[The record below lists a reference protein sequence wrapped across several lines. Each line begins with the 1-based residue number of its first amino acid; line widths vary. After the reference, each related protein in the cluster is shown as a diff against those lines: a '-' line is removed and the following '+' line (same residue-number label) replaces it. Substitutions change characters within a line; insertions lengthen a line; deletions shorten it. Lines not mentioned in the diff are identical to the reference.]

1 MKSEEVYALERRGF
15 WDGVDFHLDAIEQTN
30 ARKKERDK
38 QKSTKQINIKEYKE
52 LKVCM
57 HVNA

>member
-1 MKSEEVYALERRGF
+1 MN
-15 WDGVDFHLDAIEQTN
+15 FHLDAIEQTN